1 MEDYVGR
8 AEREMQTTT
17 TGARVEL
24 ENGIP
29 DLLACPFCGSLGV
42 AIVGFAAR
50 CGTCGAVGPF
60 GPTEEEAAKR
70 WNERAKYPGAS
81 RRGQPRGKAA
91 GDEEN

>member
-1 MEDYVGR
+1 MKTMEKGI
-8 AEREMQTTT
+8 Q
-17 TGARVEL
+17 L
-24 ENGIP
+24 ENAIP

-60 GPTEEEAAKR
+60 GPTEAEAAKR

-81 RRGQPRGKAA
+81 RWDQPQERTADDK
-91 GDEEN
+91 DE